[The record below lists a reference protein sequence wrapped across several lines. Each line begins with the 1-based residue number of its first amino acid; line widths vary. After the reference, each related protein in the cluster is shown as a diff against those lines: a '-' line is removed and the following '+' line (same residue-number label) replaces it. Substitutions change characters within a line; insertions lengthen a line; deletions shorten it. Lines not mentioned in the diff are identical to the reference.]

1 MTHTHLYPQGPS
13 VIPLGYF
20 SEVSDKDLN
29 DLYIQSVHRVSTIEE
44 QRSTP
49 PLVSETHMLELSE
62 AKTAMLLVMLEISR
76 RETSLAR
83 DETRRIEIHWRSQTL
98 KLENYNSEMRKAF
111 TNKLES
117 RLDLEVQLEETKRA
131 WREQCDSLKKA
142 LEEKERKTRVLE
154 NEVRIGREQA
164 RLGEVQMHLRE
175 SHRLQTEQFA
185 KLVKA
190 QEELEAKRRP

>member
-1 MTHTHLYPQGPS
+1 
-13 VIPLGYF
+13 
-20 SEVSDKDLN
+20 
-29 DLYIQSVHRVSTIEE
+29 
-44 QRSTP
+44 
-49 PLVSETHMLELSE
+49 MLELSE